1 MFVAVVRGERN
12 DCFLLSCMIFL
23 SRKIHLEL
31 LQCFLYLE
39 IHCSNL
45 KKKKNWKSFA
55 FGELVGANFLGFVL
69 QKIDLGAVLIHVC
82 CVHTFAA
89 MRLSTLF
96 IFFFLLSAVK
106 VNFSTVN
113 SAFVHCS
120 WTHKFHFL
128 SIFH

>member
-55 FGELVGANFLGFVL
+55 FRGVVGVSFWCVCSPKLVLEN
-69 QKIDLGAVLIHVC
+69 
-82 CVHTFAA
+82 
-89 MRLSTLF
+89 
-96 IFFFLLSAVK
+96 LLEM
-106 VNFSTVN
+106 
-113 SAFVHCS
+113 
-120 WTHKFHFL
+120 L
-128 SIFH
+128 